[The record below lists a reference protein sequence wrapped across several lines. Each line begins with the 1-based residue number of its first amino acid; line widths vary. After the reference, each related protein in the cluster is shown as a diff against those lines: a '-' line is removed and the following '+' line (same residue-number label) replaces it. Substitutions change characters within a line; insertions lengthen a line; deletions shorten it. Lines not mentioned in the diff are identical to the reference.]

1 VPIDY
6 LVKKVKVK
14 KMNSQFNEEKAEDTA
29 KIIDVDK
36 CDYLSVEDAFIAT
49 DLDDEIL
56 DALING
62 WKYSAAE
69 ISEIKLG
76 HKTLFENYA
85 INIRELNKYRMK
97 EIFKPLI
104 QKKKLIDLEIK
115 QVDELPASAACT
127 LCLKVYK
134 HGIEKFIAVTS
145 DFNEKQDKYYPLNYS
160 ELLQIVIDITRE
172 FKADIEERKNK

>member
-1 VPIDY
+1 
-6 LVKKVKVK
+6 
-14 KMNSQFNEEKAEDTA
+14 MNSQFNENIENETKKENA
-29 KIIDVDK
+29 KVIDVVP

-62 WKYSAAE
+62 WKYSASD

-76 HKTLFENYA
+76 HKTLFEKYA
-85 INIRELNKYRMK
+85 MNIRELTKYRLQ

-104 QKKKLIDLEIK
+104 QKRKLLDLDINQIDK
-115 QVDELPASAACT
+115 LPSSQSCT

-134 HGIEKFIAVTS
+134 HGIESFIEVTS

-160 ELLQIVIDITRE
+160 ELQRIIIDLTIK
-172 FKADIEERKNK
+172 FKEELEERKK